1 MERRGF
7 KPIFLI
13 TWMNTRDWLI
23 TDHGEC
29 QPRPA
34 AREWDLIR
42 EYYYLHRFLTEILD
56 VVERANHEAEQ
67 WDYLPQIRRL
77 VRQLITNSYWVQT
90 QYLEPCPKTGLA
102 IMTLYDEIGYP
113 LTIQNVTF
121 APGVSSPI
129 HNHGTWG
136 VVAVLKGQEKHRF
149 WRPCNDAKF
158 PSKIELTGERIFRT
172 GEIISFTPNAIH
184 SVEAVGEEPT
194 VTFNLYGDSLPQSRF
209 EFNPTA
215 QTAKSF

>member
-1 MERRGF
+1 
-7 KPIFLI
+7 
-13 TWMNTRDWLI
+13 MNTKDWLI
-23 TDHGEC
+23 TDQGEC

-56 VVERANHEAEQ
+56 VVERSKHESEQ

-90 QYLEPCPKTGLA
+90 QYLEACPQTGRA

-113 LTIQNVTF
+113 LTIQNVSF

-149 WRPCNDAKF
+149 WRPCNDTEF
-158 PSKIELTGERIFRT
+158 PSKIEPTGEKIFLP

-184 SVEAVGEEPT
+184 SIEAIGEEPT
-194 VTFNLYGDSLPQSRF
+194 VTFNLYGDSLPKSRF
-209 EFNPTA
+209 EFNPTTE
-215 QTAKSF
+215 TAKTF

>member
-1 MERRGF
+1 
-7 KPIFLI
+7 
-13 TWMNTRDWLI
+13 MNTKDWLI
-23 TDHGEC
+23 TDQGEC

-42 EYYYLHRFLTEILD
+42 EYYYLHRFLTEILE
-56 VVERANHEAEQ
+56 VVERSKHESEQ

-90 QYLEPCPKTGLA
+90 QYLEPCPQTGRA

-113 LTIQNVTF
+113 LTIQNVSF

-136 VVAVLKGQEKHRF
+136 VVAVLKGEEKHRF
-149 WRPCNDAKF
+149 WRPCNNAEF
-158 PSKIELTGERIFRT
+158 PSKIEPTGERIFRA

-184 SVEAVGEEPT
+184 SVEAVGEEST
-194 VTFNLYGDSLPQSRF
+194 VTFNLYGDFLPQSRF
-209 EFNPTA
+209 EFNPTT
-215 QTAKSF
+215 QRAKSF